1 VIGLNYERIGKFI
14 AEKRKEKGLTQKQ
27 LALKLGVTDKAVS
40 KWERGLGCPDV
51 SILEILASELGVSIL
66 EILKGR
72 IIENEV
78 ISVTEM
84 NDYVEETL
92 QFSNGL
98 SILKF
103 RNILSRILCF
113 SIVFIGLFLLILNVY
128 HVFYLHSR
136 IEYNFDDK
144 IIVDMKKN
152 IVKIDN
158 NIDKIKERNGI
169 FSTEDYNS
177 IIKLLDSSF
186 EQYKNNPIFNYGG
199 LKSLGFNDFQVLDS
213 SIPSVLE
220 VIEIYDILI
229 KYDKSI
235 ISISDNYKNMFL
247 LRGSLGVGIFNEIDY
262 VYKYQSFDF
271 FNDLGMDKYYLSVVG
286 RIYNYKYLVD
296 SYFDL
301 TNLIME
307 VGGYN
312 E

>member
-128 HVFYLHSR
+128 HVFL
-136 IEYNFDDK
+136 
-144 IIVDMKKN
+144 
-152 IVKIDN
+152 
-158 NIDKIKERNGI
+158 
-169 FSTEDYNS
+169 
-177 IIKLLDSSF
+177 
-186 EQYKNNPIFNYGG
+186 
-199 LKSLGFNDFQVLDS
+199 
-213 SIPSVLE
+213 
-220 VIEIYDILI
+220 
-229 KYDKSI
+229 
-235 ISISDNYKNMFL
+235 
-247 LRGSLGVGIFNEIDY
+247 
-262 VYKYQSFDF
+262 
-271 FNDLGMDKYYLSVVG
+271 
-286 RIYNYKYLVD
+286 
-296 SYFDL
+296 
-301 TNLIME
+301 
-307 VGGYN
+307 
-312 E
+312 

>member
-1 VIGLNYERIGKFI
+1 MNYERIGKFI
-14 AEKRKEKGLTQKQ
+14 AEKRKQKGLTQKQ

-51 SILEILASELGVSIL
+51 SILEILAKELGVSIL

-113 SIVFIGLFLLILNVY
+113 SIVFISLFLLILNVY

-144 IIVDMKKN
+144 IIIEMKKN

-169 FSTEDYNS
+169 FSNEDYNS

-186 EQYKNNPIFNYGG
+186 EQYKNNPIFNYSG

-220 VIEIYDILI
+220 VIEIYDILV
-229 KYDKSI
+229 KYDKSV

-247 LRGSLGVGIFNEIDY
+247 LRGSLGAGIFNEIDS

-271 FNDLGMDKYYLSVVG
+271 FNDLGMDKYYLSVMG
-286 RIYNYKYLVD
+286 RIYNYKYLID
-296 SYFDL
+296 SYFEL
-301 TNLIME
+301 TNIIIE
-307 VGGYN
+307 VGDYS